1 MNENRSVINNMRVIT
16 LSREYGSGG
25 GEIARRLT
33 ERLGWKLIDHEVV
46 VRVAH
51 ELGVTEEEADAHD
64 ERVEGL
70 ASRILAS
77 MQLAAPIGYVDASV
91 VRAADTHS
99 YRDAL
104 SKVVT
109 ASAENGNV
117 VIVGRGSQM
126 VLAGRRDVLHV
137 RIVAPLEQRIPYVMQ
152 REGMDQN
159 TARSRIQVKDHDR
172 MRYLQEE
179 YRRRPDDTA
188 LYDLVINTGVIDLD
202 SAVEI
207 IIFALQRKAARLTV
221 PTSALG
227 PGTGLP
233 RYPGQPGDIHPSHDG
248 TL

>member
-1 MNENRSVINNMRVIT
+1 MNENRNAINNMRVIT
-16 LSREYGSGG
+16 ISREYGSGG
-25 GEIARRLT
+25 GEIAHRLA

-46 VRVAH
+46 VHVAH
-51 ELGVTEEEADAHD
+51 ELGITEEEADAHD
-64 ERVEGL
+64 ERVESL
-70 ASRILAS
+70 ASRILSS
-77 MQLAAPIGYVDASV
+77 MQLAAPIGYVDANV
-91 VRAADTHS
+91 VRAADMHS
-99 YRDAL
+99 YREAL

-109 ASAENGNV
+109 TSAESGNV

-179 YRRRPDDTA
+179 YRRRSDDTA

-207 IIFALQRKAARLTV
+207 ITFVLQRKAARLTV

-227 PGTGLP
+227 PGTGLH
-233 RYPGQPGDIHPSHDG
+233 RYPGQPGDIRPPHDG
-248 TL
+248 NH